1 MVGKGEREFVS
12 IDRVKKIQEA
22 VQLINDTPHMHGSD
36 PGYIGSEKAAYFEWG
51 TENLLKTIKR
61 NKPLDIHNETCGCNK
76 LIIKKEDEVCFD
88 SRAIKDNILLGLYD
102 VYYYIIEFIQALS
115 NEQEWDMLVSI
126 TKPGEIG
133 NNEQLPWHYEINL
146 ENIISAPFDWK
157 WCD

>member
-12 IDRVKKIQEA
+12 TDRVKKIQEA

-36 PGYIGSEKAAYFEWG
+36 PGYIGSERAAYFEWG